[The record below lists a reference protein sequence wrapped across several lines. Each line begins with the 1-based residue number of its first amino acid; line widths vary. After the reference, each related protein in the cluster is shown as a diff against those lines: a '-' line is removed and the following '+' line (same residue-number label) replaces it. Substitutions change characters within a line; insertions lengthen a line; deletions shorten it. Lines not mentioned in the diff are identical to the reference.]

1 MSKLI
6 KICDEEIREL
16 EKEFKD
22 SLKKVKLFNGTI
34 TFSKKMKTLDSKAI
48 ISFTELAYLKM
59 VTLVREFDDEVAW
72 HGTVEK
78 KKSED
83 GKSEYIVKDILVYP
97 QEVTGATV
105 TTDQERYEK
114 WLYEDQDDEVFN
126 SIRMQGHSHVNMG
139 TTPSAT
145 DEELYSKI
153 LDQLDDSM
161 FYIFL
166 IWNKKN
172 EKTVMIYDLEDNTLY
187 ENGDVSINILEDG
200 TGIEKFLKD
209 AVKAVERKTYTYKQ
223 DAVVS
228 TKSSTGYGK
237 HGKQQSL
244 FGADKKK
251 KDYSYDKTRARYG
264 SYNYYDDYD
273 DYGKFGYGYRDTY

>member
-16 EKEFKD
+16 EKEFND

-139 TTPSAT
+139 TTPSST
-145 DEELYSKI
+145 DKELYSKI

-223 DAVVS
+223 TAVAS

-237 HGKQQSL
+237 YGKQQSL
-244 FGADKKK
+244 FGVDKKK

-273 DYGKFGYGYRDTY
+273 DYGKFGYSYRDTY